1 MKNKTAIATAV
12 TMTKP
17 SKKSAQRIPAPT
29 KTALNLVGDTSQT
42 DVNGSYTGRPKN
54 KREKPVQ
61 DADDL

>member
-1 MKNKTAIATAV
+1 
-12 TMTKP
+12 MTKS

-29 KTALNLVGDTSQT
+29 QTALNLLGDTSKT